1 MVKTI
6 KVILILGI
14 LLGIFFRFYNLDR
27 KIYWHDEVYTIFRS
41 GGYDRAEIDWEL
53 FNGEIKSTND
63 LKKYLS
69 IKPESSIFDTLHSL
83 KTEDPQHP
91 PLYFIV
97 NRYWMSLFGS
107 SILANR
113 SLAVLISLVSLP
125 LIYLLVSELFKTDEN
140 ISNLRIDID
149 FLALMSTTLLALSPV
164 DILFAQTARQYSALT
179 LSVICSAYFLVRAL
193 KDNKLSRWF
202 YFSISIA
209 CSLYIHPFFAL
220 SLFALGCF
228 IVLYRRDSLFSFI
241 LFGVLGLF
249 LYLPWIIVLMTN
261 VRRALATTNWATID
275 VGFDYLVK
283 LWTLSFTSLFFDLD
297 VGFNNVLTYVMRL
310 PFLILIFWSVF
321 LLLKDNHKATSGI
334 LLTSGLIPFLIL
346 VSADLILGGK
356 RSAVTRY
363 LISCFPFIQIIVAY
377 GIIRIFSIKKTIGI
391 IMLSFIFV
399 ASLSSI
405 VVSSQAKT
413 WWNKDLSY
421 NNASIIQ
428 TINQSKRPI
437 VVSDIGDYYT
447 NTGDLIAM
455 SAEFKTDVR
464 FVFIP
469 ENYTVAQIFSA
480 LSLDNTE
487 QNFGNINEI
496 FVFRPSQ
503 KLLTEF
509 KSTAFE
515 YKLLY

>member
-1 MVKTI
+1 MVKAI

-63 LKKYLS
+63 LNKYLS
-69 IKPESSIFDTLHSL
+69 IKPESSIFDTLQSL

-97 NRYWMSLFGS
+97 NRYWMRLFGN
-107 SILANR
+107 SIFAIR
-113 SLAVLISLVSLP
+113 SLAALISLISLP
-125 LIYLLVSELFKTDEN
+125 LIYLLVTELFRIDEN
-140 ISNLRIDID
+140 IANHKIDSSLIG
-149 FLALMSTTLLALSPV
+149 LIAAALLAISPL

-179 LSVICSAYFLVRAL
+179 LGIICSAYFLVRAL
-193 KDNKLSRWF
+193 RDSKSKKWV
-202 YFSISIA
+202 YYSITVA

-220 SLFALGCF
+220 NLIAFAFYVVLFKRGSLPYFM
-228 IVLYRRDSLFSFI
+228 LFSF
-241 LFGVLGLF
+241 LGLA
-249 LYLPWIIVLMTN
+249 LYLPWILVLFFN
-261 VRRALATTNWATID
+261 SQRVFSTTSWATID

-283 LWTLSFTSLFFDLD
+283 FWTLGFTSLFFDLD
-297 VGFNNVLTYVMRL
+297 VGIDRILTYVMRL
-310 PFLILIFWSVF
+310 PFLILIFWSIF
-321 LLLKDNHKATSGI
+321 LVIKSHIKTTSSF
-334 LLTSGLIPFLIL
+334 LLTSALIPFLIL

-363 LISCFPFIQIIVAY
+363 LISSFPFIQIIVAY
-377 GIIRIFSIKKTIGI
+377 GITRIFSIKKPIGI
-391 IMLSFIFV
+391 IILSIIFV
-399 ASLSSI
+399 ASLSSVI
-405 VVSSQAKT
+405 VSSQSKT

-447 NTGDLIAM
+447 NTGELIAM
-455 SAEFKTDVR
+455 SAQFKTDIK
-464 FVFIP
+464 FLLLP
-469 ENYTVAQIFSA
+469 ETSSANQI
-480 LSLDNTE
+480 LNNIQQNLDN
-487 QNFGNINEI
+487 NGEI

-503 KLLTEF
+503 KLLTKLKSIPLEF
-509 KSTAFE
+509 KLIS
-515 YKLLY
+515 